1 MVAESNQRQNCTI
14 LLPIRNGESFIS
26 ESLENLLSM
35 ADANDEIL
43 IVNDGSTDQTLLKL
57 REYQDRDHRII
68 VVTSPALG
76 LVTALNK
83 GLEVATNEII
93 ARADVDDFYSLD
105 RLKLQVKML
114 QINPDTAAVFS
125 DYIFWSEEKSN
136 LGYMP
141 TGISSTATKLSLVD
155 AFRTPHPSVV
165 FRKDAVLSVG
175 GYQAADFPAEDL
187 GLWLRLSRKFDL
199 ATVPSPLLRYRISL
213 VGISASRQKEMQLKR
228 NALLANLDYVELIE
242 VNIDSYSEIKRTY
255 AEVSHRSARLA
266 LYNFDLF
273 LCIRRAKLSPLQKAP
288 YFVRVFGRF
297 FNPTMALAFFSLLL
311 ERRVRKRVKTR

>member
-1 MVAESNQRQNCTI
+1 MESESNQRQNCTI

-35 ADANDEIL
+35 AGANDEIL
-43 IVNDGSTDQTLLKL
+43 IVNDGSTDQTLRKL
-57 REYQDRDHRII
+57 REYQDRDPRII
-68 VVTSPALG
+68 VVTLPALG
-76 LVTALNK
+76 LVAALNK

-93 ARADVDDFYSLD
+93 ARADVDDFYSID
-105 RLKLQVKML
+105 RLKLQVNML
-114 QINPDTAAVFS
+114 QANPDTAAVFS
-125 DYIFWSEEKSN
+125 DYTFWSGEKSD

-141 TGISSTATKLSLVD
+141 TGMSSSATKLSLVD

-199 ATVPSPLLRYRISL
+199 ATVPFPLLRYRINPA
-213 VGISASRQKEMQLKR
+213 GISASRQEEMRLKR
-228 NALLANLDYVELIE
+228 DALLANLDYVELIE
-242 VNIDSYSEIKRTY
+242 VNINSYNKIKETY
-255 AEVSHRSARLA
+255 AEVSHRGARLA

-273 LCIRRAKLSPLQKAP
+273 LCVRRANLSSLQKAP
-288 YFVRVFGRF
+288 HFVRVIGRF
-297 FNPTMALAFFSLLL
+297 FNPRIAIAFFNLLL
-311 ERRVRKRVKTR
+311 ERRIRRSVRTG